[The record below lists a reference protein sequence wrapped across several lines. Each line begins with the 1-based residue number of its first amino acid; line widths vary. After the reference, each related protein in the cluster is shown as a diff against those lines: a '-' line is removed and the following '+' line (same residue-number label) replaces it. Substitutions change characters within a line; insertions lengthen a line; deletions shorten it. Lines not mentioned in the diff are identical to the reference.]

1 MSIQSEIT
9 ILDLHGAKIDEM
21 LIFAN

>member
-9 ILDLHGAKIDEM
+9 ILDLYGAKIDEM